1 LVILSTTV
9 IEEIYKDS
17 RNFKFSTKLSKDEY
31 AFREK
36 FIDKLYKYSGVNPE
50 AGLEVL
56 ETKILKIVTQI
67 LNIKPSS
74 SNMDSKAI
82 VDEIYVTYK
91 KRVDQ
96 RIHNLSK
103 QEKAEYVNKYT
114 TEIKRDG
121 KNMLINTTEIIE
133 LINEKYNEDS
143 RSLSDT
149 ALGLN
154 IGSIF
159 RTKSSRDEESTP
171 FFKLFILLGFSVIA
185 NGVYKLL
192 LPYLKTINRE
202 KQKVA
207 ILTIQLIMKYK
218 ELEEAKT
225 KKHFFTY
232 ITDLL
237 NAGENLSKKVLSFS
251 LRGNKS

>member
-1 LVILSTTV
+1 
-9 IEEIYKDS
+9 
-17 RNFKFSTKLSKDEY
+17 
-31 AFREK
+31 
-36 FIDKLYKYSGVNPE
+36 
-50 AGLEVL
+50 
-56 ETKILKIVTQI
+56 
-67 LNIKPSS
+67 
-74 SNMDSKAI
+74 M
-82 VDEIYVTYK
+82 
-91 KRVDQ
+91 
-96 RIHNLSK
+96 
-103 QEKAEYVNKYT
+103 
-114 TEIKRDG
+114 
-121 KNMLINTTEIIE
+121 
-133 LINEKYNEDS
+133 
-143 RSLSDT
+143 
-149 ALGLN
+149 
-154 IGSIF
+154 
-159 RTKSSRDEESTP
+159 
-171 FFKLFILLGFSVIA
+171 FILLGFSVIA